1 MNRIL
6 SSELKR
12 LLAAGLVAAPLAVS
26 AASGEFTFVTGEV
39 QLTKAGG
46 QRLTP
51 AKGTPVDPGDRIVT
65 GNNGM
70 AQLTM
75 VDQARLSLR
84 PSTQF
89 VIEAYPDRRDSD
101 QGGILN
107 LIKGTL
113 RTFTG
118 LIASNNRDK
127 YVMKTRVATVGIRGS
142 GNILYACDGTECDE
156 SVTGLANGE
165 GSLTVNHTIEGS
177 HAVSNLSGAPTGT
190 PGQQGGSSTLITGPG
205 QTVLV
210 AGAQAPRYIPT
221 PRFIA
226 DVATNMTNS
235 KVQGSAPGAAAAET
249 RNFAPSDNQVLPPSQ
264 QTTTPIVGN
273 NGLGFPTIDASG
285 NLNVD
290 PQQLRDIILTLGSP
304 FYSQARGADVVSTNG
319 ALRGFDTYLGG
330 VSPVIEGGT
339 LAESN
344 NLTVN
349 GTSIS
354 LGRYTGASIGFF
366 GAGSGSPFPGS
377 IHFAAAPSGY
387 PGYLADVLTGTATYN
402 LVAATTPTNQ
412 NNVGGTLGSMS
423 LGVNFTNRT
432 LDFNASLS
440 VPAGG
445 GGAGGNWNMAAGGVP
460 ISLNS
465 FQGSTDDRLVI
476 TNGAG
481 VSSESNSHLT
491 GSFQGS
497 FVGTGIG
504 AAIVGYGV
512 SDATATNPA
521 NWNIVAGVAALSG
534 TQQDGG
540 APYREAR
547 ISDPNGT
554 LSDFI
559 RTYATTNRPDE
570 VTADAQ
576 GRATSFSGPY
586 AQLGTHSTYSLGTAT
601 VVESGVDPETGMIW
615 GRWGGGTATV
625 NRNGQTV
632 QLDLSNRSL
641 HYIIA
646 GTQSG
651 PVALPLT
658 GTGVYDVIGSTA
670 PTDIAGHTGTLNSA
684 TLNANFTN
692 RTVDASVN
700 IGINGQ
706 TWNGQ
711 ANGMPIYRDQY
722 FGAFTG
728 SPIPGNPNPSPLVMS
743 CTPGCGN
750 GAQGSFDGFFTGAS
764 GQRAGLM
771 YNMGGN
777 QGAVAFGR
785 RPGGP

>member
-1 MNRIL
+1 
-6 SSELKR
+6 
-12 LLAAGLVAAPLAVS
+12 V
-26 AASGEFTFVTGEV
+26 
-39 QLTKAGG
+39 
-46 QRLTP
+46 
-51 AKGTPVDPGDRIVT
+51 KGTGVDPGDRIVT

-84 PSTQF
+84 PATQF
-89 VIEAYPDRRDSD
+89 VIEAYPDKRDSD
-101 QGGILN
+101 QGGVLN

-156 SVTGLANGE
+156 SVRSVAGGE

-177 HAVSNLSGAPTGT
+177 HAVSNLSDSPTGT
-190 PGQQGGSSTLITGPG
+190 PAQQGGASTLITGPG

-210 AGAQAPRYIPT
+210 SGTQVPRYIPT

-226 DVATNMTNS
+226 EVATNMTNA
-235 KVQGSAPGAAAAET
+235 KPDASAPGAAAAET
-249 RNFAPSDNQVLPPSQ
+249 RNFAPSDNLALPPSQ
-264 QTTTPIVGN
+264 RTQTPVVGN
-273 NGLGFPTIDASG
+273 NGLGFPTLDASG
-285 NLNVD
+285 NVSSD
-290 PQQLRDIILTLGSP
+290 PQQLHDIVLTLGSP
-304 FYSQARGADVVSTNG
+304 FYSQARASEIAYQNG
-319 ALRGFDTYLGG
+319 SLRSFDTYTGG

-344 NLTVN
+344 NVTIN
-349 GTSIS
+349 GSLIS
-354 LGRYTGASIGFF
+354 MGRYTNAAIGFF
-366 GAGSGSPFPGS
+366 GPGSGGPIPGS
-377 IHFAAAPSGY
+377 IHFIDALSGF
-387 PGYLADVLTGTATYN
+387 PPYLADVLTGTVTYN
-402 LVAATTPTNQ
+402 LVAGTTPTNQ
-412 NNVGGTLGSMS
+412 NNVAGTLGSMT

-445 GGAGGNWNMAAGGVP
+445 GGAGGAWNMSANNVG

-465 FQGSTDDRLVI
+465 FQSSTDDHLVV
-476 TNGAG
+476 TNGTQ
-481 VSSESNSHLT
+481 SSASNSHLT

-512 SDATATNPA
+512 TDTTSTNPV

-534 TQQDGG
+534 TPQNG
-540 APYREAR
+540 AAEYREGR
-547 ISDPNGT
+547 VSDPNGT

-559 RTYATTNRPDE
+559 RSYATTNRPDE
-570 VTADAQ
+570 VTSDLQ
-576 GRATSFSGPY
+576 GRATAFSAPY
-586 AQLGTHSTYSLGTAT
+586 STLGSHATYALGTAT

-615 GRWGGGTATV
+615 GRWGGGVATIS
-625 NRNGQTV
+625 RGGQVV
-632 QLDLSNRSL
+632 QLDLHNRSL
-641 HYIIA
+641 HYIFA
-646 GTQSG
+646 GTQAG
-651 PVALPLT
+651 PVGLPIT
-658 GTGVYDVIGSTA
+658 GTGVYDVIGSTL
-670 PTDIAGHTGTLNSA
+670 PTDINGHVGALNQA

-728 SPIPGNPNPSPLVMS
+728 SPIPGNNNPSPLVMS
-743 CTPGCGN
+743 CTPNCGA
-750 GAQGSFDGFFTGAS
+750 GAQGSFDGFFTGRS

-771 YNMGGN
+771 YNLGGN